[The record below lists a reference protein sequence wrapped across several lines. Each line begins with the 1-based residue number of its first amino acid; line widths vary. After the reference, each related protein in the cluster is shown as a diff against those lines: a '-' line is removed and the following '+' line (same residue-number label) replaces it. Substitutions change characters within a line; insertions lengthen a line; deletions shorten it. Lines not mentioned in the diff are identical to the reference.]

1 MGRTEQRAG
10 TSSFSGPAHDRDF
23 LTVTSQ
29 SSRRLSPSLTKV
41 YIIRLYKDEPSLTLK
56 CPKDKDGVITTQEL
70 GNVMRSL
77 GQNPTE
83 SDLQD
88 MIREVDAG
96 GEGTITSEKYLAIM
110 ANKMRDISPDEEIK
124 KTFEFFDKSGTGRIS
139 AADLQ
144 QVLAGLG
151 TFLPSL
157 RFFNLFQRD
166 VQYRILVDHLFLCA
180 GEKLTDEEIDNMIRE
195 ADPDGLGYVDFARA
209 HLSSLRNHIS

>member
-1 MGRTEQRAG
+1 MST
-10 TSSFSGPAHDRDF
+10 
-23 LTVTSQ
+23 
-29 SSRRLSPSLTKV
+29 
-41 YIIRLYKDEPSLTLK
+41 
-56 CPKDKDGVITTQEL
+56 KDKDGVITTQEL

-83 SDLQD
+83 ADLQD
-88 MIREVDAG
+88 MIREVGAG
-96 GEGTITSEKYLAIM
+96 DEGTITSEKYLAIM

-139 AADLQ
+139 AADLR
-144 QVLAGLG
+144 QVMAGLG

-157 RFFNLFQRD
+157 RFFFNLRD
-166 VQYRILVDHLFLCA
+166 VQYRILVDHFFLCA

-209 HLSSLRNHIS
+209 HLSSLRNDIS